1 MGFPTAWWC
10 HGVKREPSSVQA
22 LTKFLFASDLL
33 IIDQIKSHE
42 PNPESTTG
50 ESSM

>member
-10 HGVKREPSSVQA
+10 HGVKREHSNVQV

-33 IIDQIKSHE
+33 IIGQIKSHE
-42 PNPESTTG
+42 PNPEFTTG